1 MSKKLRTRRKK
12 NKGESE
18 GAESATIRDNN
29 SEVSQAAYSNFMSEA
44 SFIGGG
50 SGSKVIRPM
59 SVR

>member
-18 GAESATIRDNN
+18 GAESATLRDN

-44 SFIGGG
+44 SFIDGGG
-50 SGSKVIRPM
+50 KVIRPM

>member
-18 GAESATIRDNN
+18 GAESATLRDN

>member
-1 MSKKLRTRRKK
+1 M
-12 NKGESE
+12 GVIDE
-18 GAESATIRDNN
+18 GLCAESATIRDNN